1 MYDQFNVMSPGHA
14 SPPTI
19 CGYNTGQHMFVPM
32 SDQCITINIDID
44 TTLST
49 NVVARKWTMKI
60 IQYEAGNQMA
70 PDGNCLQYLTLDY
83 GTIANFNYD
92 TTASGSVAAAAAL
105 AASTS
110 QQYHLSNQHY
120 DICIRRRQGY
130 CSMCFSPYLAYA
142 PDPTNPAL
150 VVTESS
156 SFGLGSSSDT
166 AAHTAATGDVCTGVT
181 TANLATPNPI
191 AATVIAA
198 GFGDYIEIPN
208 MVTGQDLFLSCSVS
222 WPSYQALSYN
232 TFQSSLQLF
241 TAAGTATTFNN
252 IHRICGTIFDAEVA
266 DATATPAVVLGTAQS
281 TICTFSTPF
290 KVGVHFDANESLF
303 GTTNPDPTA
312 AAAAPTGPI
321 DSTENGDVAATG
333 AGNGYSGFYLS
344 YWQNTC

>member
-60 IQYEAGNQMA
+60 IQYEAGNLMA

-92 TTASGSVAAAAAL
+92 TTASGSVAAAAAQ

-198 GFGDYIEIPN
+198 GFGDYLEIPN
-208 MVTGQDLFLSCSVS
+208 MVTGQNLFLSCSVS
-222 WPSYQALSYN
+222 WPNYQALSYN
-232 TFQSSLQLF
+232 TFQSSL
-241 TAAGTATTFNN
+241 
-252 IHRICGTIFDAEVA
+252 
-266 DATATPAVVLGTAQS
+266 
-281 TICTFSTPF
+281 
-290 KVGVHFDANESLF
+290 
-303 GTTNPDPTA
+303 
-312 AAAAPTGPI
+312 PI
-321 DSTENGDVAATG
+321 I
-333 AGNGYSGFYLS
+333 YSCRNCHYLQQHP
-344 YWQNTC
+344 QNLWNHLRR

>member
-92 TTASGSVAAAAAL
+92 TTASGSVAAAAAQ

-120 DICIRRRQGY
+120 DICIRRKQGY
-130 CSMCFSPYLAYA
+130 CSMCFSPYLVYA
-142 PDPTNPAL
+142 SPS
-150 VVTESS
+150 TESS
-156 SFGLGSSSDT
+156 SYGLGSGS
-166 AAHTAATGDVCTGVT
+166 AAAIHAAQLGDGCTGVT
-181 TANLATPNPI
+181 QAPLVAPSI
-191 AATVIAA
+191 AAI
-198 GFGDYIEIPN
+198 GSGLGDYLEITN
-208 MVTGQDLFLSCSVS
+208 MVIGKKLNRTRASF
-222 WPSYQALSYN
+222 
-232 TFQSSLQLF
+232 
-241 TAAGTATTFNN
+241 
-252 IHRICGTIFDAEVA
+252 H
-266 DATATPAVVLGTAQS
+266 PAY
-281 TICTFSTPF
+281 F
-290 KVGVHFDANESLF
+290 KEREG
-303 GTTNPDPTA
+303 
-312 AAAAPTGPI
+312 
-321 DSTENGDVAATG
+321 
-333 AGNGYSGFYLS
+333 
-344 YWQNTC
+344 

>member
-60 IQYEAGNQMA
+60 IQYEAGNLMS

-92 TTASGSVAAAAAL
+92 TTASGSVAAAAAQ

-130 CSMCFSPYLAYA
+130 CSMCFSPYLVYA
-142 PDPTNPAL
+142 SPSTL
-150 VVTESS
+150 SS
-156 SFGLGSSSDT
+156 SYGLGSGS
-166 AAHTAATGDVCTGVT
+166 AAAIHAAKTGDGCTGVT
-181 TANLATPNPI
+181 QAPLVAPSI
-191 AATVIAA
+191 AAI
-198 GFGDYIEIPN
+198 GSGLGDYLEITN
-208 MVTGQDLFLSCSVS
+208 MVEGKKLDRVGPVDNR
-222 WPSYQALSYN
+222 PS
-232 TFQSSLQLF
+232 
-241 TAAGTATTFNN
+241 TT
-252 IHRICGTIFDAEVA
+252 
-266 DATATPAVVLGTAQS
+266 L
-281 TICTFSTPF
+281 
-290 KVGVHFDANESLF
+290 
-303 GTTNPDPTA
+303 
-312 AAAAPTGPI
+312 
-321 DSTENGDVAATG
+321 
-333 AGNGYSGFYLS
+333 
-344 YWQNTC
+344 